1 MLTKEVWTPVDGR
14 KLTAEERSRVIRS
27 SMFIKEKFLPSGEFE
42 KLKAR
47 LVAGGDQQDKQ
58 LYDDLSA
65 PTVSTCSVLTVL
77 SISAHEG
84 RFTAVVDIGGAFLN
98 ADMDT
103 GITVHMSLDATLS
116 SLLVRLDA
124 TYSKYMD
131 PRGKIIVKLNKALYG
146 CVESAALWYEN
157 LRATM
162 KSLGYERNPHDVC
175 VFNARDKHGVQ
186 CTATIHVDDLFIC
199 SANPHMVDELC
210 DGLKARYGEIIK
222 NSGPVLNYLGMVF
235 DVTRPG
241 EAKVTMKGYVEAM
254 LVCSES
260 PGGART
266 PGTEN
271 LFSVRPETVKATDAE
286 QGHFHTMVTK
296 LLYLAK
302 RARPDCLTAV
312 AFLATRVSRCDR
324 DDLDKLAR
332 LIKYIRATR
341 GHGIRLRIGE
351 GGIVVKVLVDAAYG
365 VHADGK
371 SHTGSCI
378 VIGEMGAVHCKSCKQ
393 QIVTKS
399 STEAEL
405 VALSDSTNQG
415 IHVRNFLIAQ
425 GYKMDP
431 LILYQ
436 DNLSCMALVQR
447 GRSAAERTRHI
458 NIRYFWV
465 KERVDKGEAVIV
477 HMGTAAMFANLLTKP
492 LQGVQFLAERLA
504 LTGWRADTE

>member
-1 MLTKEVWTPVDGR
+1 
-14 KLTAEERSRVIRS
+14 
-27 SMFIKEKFLPSGEFE
+27 
-42 KLKAR
+42 
-47 LVAGGDQQDKQ
+47 
-58 LYDDLSA
+58 
-65 PTVSTCSVLTVL
+65 
-77 SISAHEG
+77 
-84 RFTAVVDIGGAFLN
+84 
-98 ADMDT
+98 
-103 GITVHMSLDATLS
+103 
-116 SLLVRLDA
+116 
-124 TYSKYMD
+124 
-131 PRGKIIVKLNKALYG
+131 
-146 CVESAALWYEN
+146 
-157 LRATM
+157 
-162 KSLGYERNPHDVC
+162 
-175 VFNARDKHGVQ
+175 
-186 CTATIHVDDLFIC
+186 
-199 SANPHMVDELC
+199 
-210 DGLKARYGEIIK
+210 
-222 NSGPVLNYLGMVF
+222 MVF

-241 EAKVTMKGYVEAM
+241 EAKVTMKGYVEDM
-254 LVCSES
+254 LVCSKS

-286 QGHFHTMVTK
+286 QGHFHTMVAK

-341 GHGIRLRIGE
+341 GHGIRMRIGE

-378 VIGEMGAVHCKSCKQ
+378 VIGEIGAVHCKSCKQ

-415 IHVRNFLIAQ
+415 IHVRNFLIVQ

-436 DNLSCMALVQR
+436 DNLSCMALVEH

-492 LQGVQFLAERLA
+492 LQGAQFLAERLA
-504 LTGWRADTE
+504 LTGWRADTA